1 MVFPSNREGWGIPI
15 SEAAYVG
22 TPSIVYDTE
31 GLRDAVDEGRAGYL
45 CKEKN
50 SNGLVTMMKET
61 IENKEQYDR
70 TRKAAYQF
78 SKDYLDLNISKLFE
92 EFLNEMY

>member
-1 MVFPSNREGWGIPI
+1 M
-15 SEAAYVG
+15 
-22 TPSIVYDTE
+22 
-31 GLRDAVDEGRAGYL
+31 
-45 CKEKN
+45 
-50 SNGLVTMMKET
+50 VTMMKET

>member
-1 MVFPSNREGWGIPI
+1 MLILFNLFLRCISLSANLLTSNTRHP
-15 SEAAYVG
+15 
-22 TPSIVYDTE
+22 TKN
-31 GLRDAVDEGRAGYL
+31 AVDEGRAGYL

>member
-1 MVFPSNREGWGIPI
+1 MIRKDCGM
-15 SEAAYVG
+15 
-22 TPSIVYDTE
+22 
-31 GLRDAVDEGRAGYL
+31 LL
-45 CKEKN
+45 
-50 SNGLVTMMKET
+50 MMKET